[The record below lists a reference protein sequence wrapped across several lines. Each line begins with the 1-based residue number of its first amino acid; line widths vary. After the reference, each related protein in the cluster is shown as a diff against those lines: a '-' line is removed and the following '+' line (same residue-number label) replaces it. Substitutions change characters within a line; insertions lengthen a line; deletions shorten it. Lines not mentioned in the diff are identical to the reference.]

1 MTKTFS
7 KPWRRCRRK
16 CVVPPTRRRLPAG
29 WPASLTEWSWEI
41 SKREHNAFFCHD
53 GDDDGNS
60 NFTPVAVFAAFCAAV
75 RGILLRA
82 CSPVDPDGTTQRWD
96 SSSSIMQSSRLI
108 KWNDLWLLMLNDL
121 FYSVIART
129 KWIVLPSLTVNI

>member
-1 MTKTFS
+1 MQTD
-7 KPWRRCRRK
+7 
-16 CVVPPTRRRLPAG
+16 
-29 WPASLTEWSWEI
+29 WSWEI
-41 SKREHNAFFCHD
+41 SKREHNAVFCHD

-60 NFTPVAVFAAFCAAV
+60 NFTPVAFAAAFYARVRREAV
-75 RGILLRA
+75 HYSKLR
-82 CSPVDPDGTTQRWD
+82 
-96 SSSSIMQSSRLI
+96 MQSSRLI

>member
-7 KPWRRCRRK
+7 KSRRRCRRQ
-16 CVVPPTRRRLPAG
+16 CHWLPAG

-82 CSPVDPDGTTQRWD
+82 CSPANPDGTTQRWD
-96 SSSSIMQSSRLI
+96 SSSIMQSSRLI